1 MPYARLQFQPG
12 IVKDET
18 ELASR
23 PRWTDGDKVR
33 FYRGLPQPIGGR
45 ELAGISTFVGRCRG
59 LLPWSDN
66 AGNSYCAVGTSKKL
80 YAYYGGRLYDITPI
94 RLAATLGTD
103 PIATTNGSSTATVTW
118 TTHGLSPGDY
128 VYIHTPAGAVN
139 NLTVGGDDATLS
151 SPFTTV
157 SASAAVEV
165 TQTAHGF
172 VTGEIVNFSGASAV
186 GGITISGDYTITV
199 LTADVYLIYHSAV
212 ATSSATGGGASVVA
226 RHFKSYVVQTVPTT
240 GTFTVTGVGTAN
252 ASSSGGSTTVQA
264 KAEIGV
270 GNDDS
275 LGGGGFGVGGFGSG
289 GFGLGGGAQENQART
304 WSLAAWGE
312 YLLAN
317 PRYDGLYQW
326 QLNPSQRAA
335 VVSNAPAQIGY
346 MFVTP
351 ERHVVCVGSTNL
363 SSVYD
368 PRLVRWSD
376 QEDNTAWTA
385 SDTNQS
391 GDFTLAIGSEGICG
405 KASVGQNLIWTDRAL
420 YAMRYTGEGTFVFSF
435 QPLGTECGIIG
446 PRAFSEQDGRAFWV
460 GQSRQFFLYDGS
472 APKAIDCPVRDYV
485 FDTLSPVQDV
495 KIYTGSN
502 SQFTELWTFYPTGT
516 DNLECSRYVTWNYV
530 TGEWSIG
537 TFDLT
542 AWADRSGVGNP
553 IAATDDGNLFFMES
567 GTGDNG
573 AAYSEVY
580 IESSPVELG
589 EGEPLMDVFRWVP
602 DFKDMAVGVNFYLLT
617 RDKPQG
623 VETTEGPFQAGPS
636 TEDVTMR
643 VPARQVRVRIES
655 LPDPATTWRLGAVQ
669 LEIQPAGGR
678 R

>member
-240 GTFTVTGVGTAN
+240 STFTVIGAGTAN
-252 ASSSGGSTTVQA
+252 ASSSGGSTTV
-264 KAEIGV
+264 
-270 GNDDS
+270 
-275 LGGGGFGVGGFGSG
+275 
-289 GFGLGGGAQENQART
+289 
-304 WSLAAWGE
+304 
-312 YLLAN
+312 
-317 PRYDGLYQW
+317 
-326 QLNPSQRAA
+326 
-335 VVSNAPAQIGY
+335 
-346 MFVTP
+346 
-351 ERHVVCVGSTNL
+351 
-363 SSVYD
+363 
-368 PRLVRWSD
+368 
-376 QEDNTAWTA
+376 
-385 SDTNQS
+385 
-391 GDFTLAIGSEGICG
+391 
-405 KASVGQNLIWTDRAL
+405 
-420 YAMRYTGEGTFVFSF
+420 
-435 QPLGTECGIIG
+435 
-446 PRAFSEQDGRAFWV
+446 
-460 GQSRQFFLYDGS
+460 
-472 APKAIDCPVRDYV
+472 
-485 FDTLSPVQDV
+485 
-495 KIYTGSN
+495 
-502 SQFTELWTFYPTGT
+502 
-516 DNLECSRYVTWNYV
+516 
-530 TGEWSIG
+530 
-537 TFDLT
+537 
-542 AWADRSGVGNP
+542 
-553 IAATDDGNLFFMES
+553 
-567 GTGDNG
+567 
-573 AAYSEVY
+573 
-580 IESSPVELG
+580 
-589 EGEPLMDVFRWVP
+589 
-602 DFKDMAVGVNFYLLT
+602 
-617 RDKPQG
+617 
-623 VETTEGPFQAGPS
+623 
-636 TEDVTMR
+636 
-643 VPARQVRVRIES
+643 
-655 LPDPATTWRLGAVQ
+655 
-669 LEIQPAGGR
+669 
-678 R
+678 